1 VNTEA
6 HANGREPVLELRAL
20 SKSFGGL
27 RAVRDVTL
35 KIMPGDRKAII
46 GPNGAGKTTLFN
58 LITGIFPATSGQ
70 VVLFGQDVTRWPSH
84 RRTALGMARTFQIT
98 SLFPK
103 LTVLDNVLLAI
114 QGLRRSKF
122 VMWRFLSSYR
132 DFYDR
137 AHGLLERARFLDRKD
152 TEVRYLS
159 HGEQRQLEIILGL
172 ASDPKILLLDEP
184 AAGLSSGESSEMIR
198 FLAHLDRNL
207 AILLIEHDMDVVFDV
222 AEHISVLHF
231 GEILEAG
238 AALLGRNGV
247 GKTTLVNS
255 IVGFNRPRRGKVLF
269 KGTDI
274 TEVSSFETV
283 RSGMGLVP
291 QGRRVFPTLSVEEN
305 LMVAERSVDRRGW
318 NMERVY
324 ALFPRLRERRSQ
336 RARTLSGGEQ
346 QMLAIGRGLMTNPDC
361 LIMDEPSEGL
371 APIIIQGLWQ
381 AIARLK
387 EEGHSIL
394 LVEQNASLALQLVD
408 YVHVMSKGQVVYSAR
423 PEELR
428 ANDEIK
434 SRYLGI

>member
-1 VNTEA
+1 LAGAPSRGPRSLSLAIGKEIEVSTDA
-6 HANGREPVLELRAL
+6 HANGGQPVLELRAL

-58 LITGIFPATSGQ
+58 LITGIFPATSGH
-70 VVLFGQDVTRWPSH
+70 VVLFGRDVTRWPSH

-137 AHGLLERARFLDRKD
+137 AHELLERARFLDRKD

-198 FLAHLDRNL
+198 FLAQLDRSL

-231 GEILEAG
+231 GEVLEAG
-238 AALLGRNGV
+238 A
-247 GKTTLVNS
+247 
-255 IVGFNRPRRGKVLF
+255 
-269 KGTDI
+269 
-274 TEVSSFETV
+274 TE
-283 RSGMGLVP
+283 
-291 QGRRVFPTLSVEEN
+291 QI
-305 LMVAERSVDRRGW
+305 
-318 NMERVY
+318 
-324 ALFPRLRERRSQ
+324 RRS
-336 RARTLSGGEQ
+336 EKVQ
-346 QMLAIGRGLMTNPDC
+346 QI
-361 LIMDEPSEGL
+361 
-371 APIIIQGLWQ
+371 
-381 AIARLK
+381 
-387 EEGHSIL
+387 
-394 LVEQNASLALQLVD
+394 
-408 YVHVMSKGQVVYSAR
+408 
-423 PEELR
+423 
-428 ANDEIK
+428 
-434 SRYLGI
+434 YLGTA